1 VIQAVLQISFELIIS
16 TEGGYGNYTTT
27 SYGGQ
32 GGMGGGGFMPG
43 ETNSPATGRV
53 RILILFQFGHIK
65 TLVVDF

>member
-1 VIQAVLQISFELIIS
+1 VFYALLQLPFELTG

-53 RILILFQFGHIK
+53 RIFVFFSL
-65 TLVVDF
+65 